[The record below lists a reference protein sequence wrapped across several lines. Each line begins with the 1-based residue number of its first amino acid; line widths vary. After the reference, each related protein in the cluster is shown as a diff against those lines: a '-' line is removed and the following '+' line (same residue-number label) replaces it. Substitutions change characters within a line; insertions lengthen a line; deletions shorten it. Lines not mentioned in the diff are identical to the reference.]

1 MVRETLT
8 IARNLQAT
16 LDWLKPHAQ
25 SPNLTPRFET
35 IEHAGKRSGVG
46 RWRHRS
52 VGRWRHRSLGRW
64 RPVTA
69 VIAADVGGA
78 VKVGTPVQAEN

>member
-1 MVRETLT
+1 MYYVPVRFDDL
-8 IARNLQAT
+8 I
-16 LDWLKPHAQ
+16 K
-25 SPNLTPRFET
+25 
-35 IEHAGKRSGVG
+35 HAGKRSGVG

-78 VKVGTPVQAEN
+78 VKVGTLVQAEN